1 MTVTTTVSLKLC
13 VCVSILTT
21 IITETVAASYCQVS
35 ILRASDE
42 LTHKPVQQSCQAD
55 ALEPRIRPESQH
67 RDRAP
72 RQWAHTYN
80 HRNAEDANNDLTAFI
95 SQAFPWS
102 DERLAPKTYTT
113 NQKGMAT
120 CIRS

>member
-1 MTVTTTVSLKLC
+1 MTDLSLTMIMTVTTTVSLKLC

-72 RQWAHTYN
+72 RQ
-80 HRNAEDANNDLTAFI
+80 
-95 SQAFPWS
+95 
-102 DERLAPKTYTT
+102 
-113 NQKGMAT
+113 
-120 CIRS
+120 